1 MISIF
6 HSLDRENCKR
16 LDTDRLVDDGNMDQT
31 FNESCC
37 RANGVPEECMAN
49 CIDVREWDRF
59 GLRMGKLHS
68 RCTKYEKVIE
78 NCIVPVSNG
87 NFCSQFMRKN
97 LF

>member
-1 MISIF
+1 
-6 HSLDRENCKR
+6 
-16 LDTDRLVDDGNMDQT
+16 MDQT

-49 CIDVREWDRF
+49 CMDAREWDRF

-87 NFCSQFMRKN
+87 NFSLLINAQKFILLRMKNIHMRDN
-97 LF
+97 LAYNLI

>member
-49 CIDVREWDRF
+49 CMDAREWDRF

-87 NFCSQFMRKN
+87 NF
-97 LF
+97 L